1 MPRELG
7 DLLTLK
13 QLQEERNAW
22 VAHNFPP
29 VEIAFSDLT
38 DNALG
43 VAEEAGELAH
53 AVLKWKQGIRG
64 SSMEHWSE
72 VFDAAGDII
81 VYLAGVV
88 EEARK
93 QMVREGIFVGDKTQ
107 GLTLQDALEYAW
119 AQVKNRDWQTNRK
132 DGSHA

>member
-1 MPRELG
+1 MPHELG
-7 DLLTLK
+7 ELLTLK
-13 QLQEERNAW
+13 QLVEERNAW
-22 VAHNFPP
+22 VDKNFPP
-29 VEIAFSDLT
+29 VEVAFSDLT

-64 SSMEHWSE
+64 SSEEHWAE

-93 QMVREGIFVGDKTQ
+93 QLVREGIIERSQAQ
-107 GLTLQDALEYAW
+107 GYTLQDALEYAW
-119 AQVKNRDWQTNRK
+119 GQVRERDWQKNRK
-132 DGSHA
+132 DGS